1 MLNQS
6 FTVLRGFLTHLTVRF
21 FYIVKLCVLP
31 CFTLLHI
38 TPVSSHGQT
47 QEESNYTSGLS
58 PFEQA
63 ELLRLID
70 LDIRNLS
77 KIPIQGVLGYD
88 QEYWRNP
95 ASVHVIRPED
105 ITLNGYFN
113 SVEALRGVPG
123 MHVTRGL
130 AYDNFASM
138 RNFSGFSTQKFLGK
152 IGGREVSQLML
163 GSANYSVDDYPIAVI
178 DRIEVIRGPG
188 ASIWGTNAVNGVINL
203 VTKHSGDTQGD
214 SFRMVMQD
222 NGTFLGDYVHGGQFS
237 EDSFYRVWARSQEYA
252 EGTLDS
258 GLPARDDGYLRK
270 AGFRIDKELDSDLN
284 FYLGGGFATRRLEH
298 VLDLSNRLLHDP
310 RKFVSDLA
318 TLQAGAPPG
327 LAPAVQQFVAQLS
340 LPAVVPP
347 IPLSVSQQLG
357 ALLSASPQLAQLNLA
372 LNGLSL
378 PTLTYDLPLPPSYP
392 SGAWATVANGT
403 ADFPSLSSIP
413 LLSGMNATRFQRYGE
428 MTNDSAHL
436 ISKIDGITD
445 FDMEWSLTGSFDY
458 SDIHM
463 GHLGFEWEQ
472 TQGQLS
478 FDANLPLGD
487 RHRISYGL
495 SAQHTNLNVRSEIM
509 EVFQFPGEPLKPI
522 LAYDQSFT
530 DFERFNAYAQDSI
543 SLTDETLLSIGAKVE
558 ENDLAGFGFQP
569 GVRASWMANDQNVL
583 WFGYSKA
590 HRQPSLRE
598 RYTDL
603 TPTWVWNSTSSKW
616 ESRSYQ
622 GDPSLDREEMD
633 AYEIGWRLR
642 PNKDLLFEFSTYHY
656 DTKNAVRTAST
667 SSVNAY
673 EAKNAEAYGGELS
686 VDWRVSEI
694 WRLRGGYSQAR
705 GKVEGIRVYDF
716 PENTASLS
724 SHFRY
729 SDEITLVQNLFYA
742 GKTEIP
748 SDYNPITIPSHLRLD
763 LGIVWEPKEGWEIGL
778 FGRDLLEP
786 YHVETMYPGVDV
798 EPARVERTF
807 LISVTK
813 DF

>member
-1 MLNQS
+1 MPFSILGHSRNE
-6 FTVLRGFLTHLTVRF
+6 RIVRF
-21 FYIVKLCVLP
+21 VYMIRLCIFLFFALAYIM
-31 CFTLLHI
+31 
-38 TPVSSHGQT
+38 SSYVCAQND
-47 QEESNYTSGLS
+47 EEGNRTKGLS

-77 KIPIQGVLGYD
+77 EIPIQGVLGYD

-105 ITLNGYFN
+105 MSLNGYVN

-123 MHVTRGL
+123 MHVSRGL

-222 NGTFLGDYVHGGQFS
+222 NGTFMGDYVHGGQIS
-237 EDSFYRVWARSQEYA
+237 KDSFYRVWVRNQEYA
-252 EGTLDS
+252 EGTLNS

-270 AGFRIDKELDSDLN
+270 GGFRYDKELGSDLN
-284 FYLGGGFATRRLEH
+284 FYLAGGFATRRVEH
-298 VLDLSNRLLHDP
+298 VLDLSNRLLHNP
-310 RKFVSDLA
+310 SKFVSDLA
-318 TLQAGAPPG
+318 TLQAGAPPV
-327 LAPAVQQFVAQLS
+327 LSPAVQQFVAQLS

-357 ALLSASPQLAQLNLA
+357 AALSASPQLGQLNAA
-372 LNGLSL
+372 LNAFLL
-378 PTLTYDLPLPPSYP
+378 PSLTYDLPLPASYP
-392 SGAWATVANGT
+392 TGAWAAVANG
-403 ADFPSLSSIP
+403 AVGYPSLSSIP
-413 LLSGMNATRFQRYGE
+413 LLSGMDATRFERYGE

-436 ISKIDGITD
+436 ISRVDGITD
-445 FDMEWSLTGSFDY
+445 FDMEWSLTGSLDH
-458 SDIHM
+458 SDIYM

-472 TQGQLS
+472 TQYNLS
-478 FDANLPLGD
+478 FDANLPVAE
-487 RHRISYGL
+487 RHRLSYGF
-495 SAQHTNLNVRSEIM
+495 SAQRTTLEVRSKIL
-509 EVFQFPGEPLKPI
+509 EVFQFPGEPLIPI
-522 LAYDQSFT
+522 LDYDQRHT
-530 DFERFNAYAQDSI
+530 DFERYNGYVQDSI
-543 SLTDETLLSIGAKVE
+543 SLTDEALLSIGAKVE
-558 ENDLAGFGFQP
+558 ENELAGFGFQP

-583 WFGYSKA
+583 WLGYSKT

-603 TPTWVWNSTSSKW
+603 TPTWEWNSTNWK
-616 ESRSYQ
+616 SRTYD
-622 GDPSLDREEMD
+622 GAPSLDREEMD
-633 AYEIGWRLR
+633 AYELGWRVR
-642 PNKDLLFEFSTYHY
+642 PNKDLLFELSTYYY
-656 DTKNAVRTAST
+656 DTKNAVRAASA

-673 EAKNAEAYGGELS
+673 EAKDAEAYGGELLI
-686 VDWRVSEI
+686 DWRVSDL
-694 WRLRGGYSQAR
+694 WRFRGGYSQAR
-705 GKVEGIRVYDF
+705 GKVEGIRVFDF

-724 SHFRY
+724 SHFKY
-729 SDEITLVQNLFYA
+729 SDEITLVQNLFYS
-742 GKTEIP
+742 GKTQIS
-748 SDYNPITIPSHLRLD
+748 SDYNPITIPSYLRLD
-763 LGIVWEPKEGWEIGL
+763 LGVVWEPKESWEIGF

-786 YHVETMYPGVDV
+786 NHLETMYPGVDV

-807 LISVTK
+807 LISIAK
-813 DF
+813 EF

>member
-1 MLNQS
+1 MSMPFSISGHSRNE
-6 FTVLRGFLTHLTVRF
+6 RIVRF
-21 FYIVKLCVLP
+21 GYIFRLLSLPLVLLTFVLP
-31 CFTLLHI
+31 GNVAI
-38 TPVSSHGQT
+38 GQNDVEGNRT
-47 QEESNYTSGLS
+47 TGLS

-105 ITLNGYFN
+105 VTLNGYLN

-123 MHVTRGL
+123 MHVSRGL

-222 NGTFLGDYVHGGQFS
+222 NGTFMGDYVHGGQIS
-237 EDSFYRVWARSQEYA
+237 EDSFYRVWVRNQEYA

-270 AGFRIDKELDSDLN
+270 TGFRYDKELGTDLN
-284 FYLGGGFATRRLEH
+284 LYVAGGFATRRVEH

-310 RKFVSDLA
+310 SKFVSDLA
-318 TLQAGAPPG
+318 TLQAGAPPA
-327 LAPAVQQFVAQLS
+327 LSPAVQQFVAQLS

-357 ALLSASPQLAQLNLA
+357 AALSASPQLGA
-372 LNGLSL
+372 LNAAL
-378 PTLTYDLPLPPSYP
+378 PVPLRLTYDLPLVTSYP
-392 SGAWATVANGT
+392 AGAWAAVANG
-403 ADFPSLSSIP
+403 AVGYPSLSSIP
-413 LLSGMNATRFQRYGE
+413 LLSGMNATRFERYGE

-436 ISKIDGITD
+436 VSKIDGITD
-445 FDMEWSLTGSFDY
+445 FDMEWSLTGSLDH
-458 SDIHM
+458 SDIYM

-472 TQGQLS
+472 TQYNLS
-478 FDANLPLGD
+478 FDANLPVAE
-487 RHRISYGL
+487 RHRLSYGF
-495 SAQHTNLNVRSEIM
+495 SAQRTNLEVRSKIL

-522 LAYDQSFT
+522 LDYDQRYT
-530 DFERFNAYAQDSI
+530 DFERYNGYVQDSI
-543 SLTDETLLSIGAKVE
+543 ALTDEALLSIGAKVE
-558 ENDLAGFGFQP
+558 ENELGGFGFQP

-583 WFGYSKA
+583 WLGYSKA

-603 TPTWVWNSTSSKW
+603 SPTWVWNSTSAKW
-616 ESRSYQ
+616 ESKSYA
-622 GDPSLDREEMD
+622 GDETLDREEMD
-633 AYEIGWRLR
+633 AYELGWRTR
-642 PNKDLLFEFSTYHY
+642 PSKDLLFELSTYYY
-656 DTKNAVRTAST
+656 DTKNAVRTASA

-686 VDWRVSEI
+686 IDWHASDL
-694 WRLRGGYSQAR
+694 WRLRGGYSLAR
-705 GKVEGIRVYDF
+705 GKVEGARVHDF

-724 SHFRY
+724 SHFKY
-729 SDEITLVQNLFYA
+729 SDEITLVQNLFYS
-742 GKTEIP
+742 GKTDIP
-748 SDYNPITIPSHLRLD
+748 SDYNPITIPSYLRLD
-763 LGIVWEPKEGWEIGL
+763 LGVVWEPKDGWAIGV

-786 YHVETMYPGVDV
+786 NHLETMYPGVDV
-798 EPARVERTF
+798 EPAPR
-807 LISVTK
+807 
-813 DF
+813 